1 MKKKPVKRIRNS
13 STGKNV
19 KDTGKPP
26 KGYTYKYVWP
36 DSDYATHRR
45 KVLVKKKKR

>member
-1 MKKKPVKRIRNS
+1 MNTDKKKSK
-13 STGKNV
+13 
-19 KDTGKPP
+19 KPP

-45 KVLVKKKKR
+45 KVLVKKKVKKK